1 MPFPTSFPPYTKYCT
16 QPEPEAQGED
26 GGFPDGRFGTG
37 GVQHEGSGIADL
49 HGVVEAAKKPPG
61 GASPDEADPRWKGPK
76 KKTERAALEIGC
88 EGDPSGQGGQDR
100 RLGQDPSVK
109 QNAGLEASREFNP
122 HGKEAGEIFMD
133 GKSGKHDARAA
144 GKNDVE
150 EMKGEGSPV
159 FPLFAEWKVQVPPE
173 IHEVPRTRPAV
184 RIEPFRG
191 VVLDSKGM

>member
-1 MPFPTSFPPYTKYCT
+1 MTLFPHGNVAGLPA
-16 QPEPEAQGED
+16 EPEAQSED

-37 GVQHEGSGIADL
+37 GVQHEGPGIADL
-49 HGVVEAAKKPPG
+49 HGVVEAAEKPPG
-61 GASPDEADPRWKGPK
+61 GACPDEADPRRKGPK
-76 KKTERAALEIGC
+76 NKTERAGLEIGG

-122 HGKEAGEIFMD
+122 HGKGAGEIFMD

-159 FPLFAEWKVQVPPE
+159 FPLFPGWKVQAPPE
-173 IHEVPRTRPAV
+173 IHEVPGTRPAV
-184 RIEPFRG
+184 RIQPFRG
-191 VVLDSKGM
+191 VVLDSEGM